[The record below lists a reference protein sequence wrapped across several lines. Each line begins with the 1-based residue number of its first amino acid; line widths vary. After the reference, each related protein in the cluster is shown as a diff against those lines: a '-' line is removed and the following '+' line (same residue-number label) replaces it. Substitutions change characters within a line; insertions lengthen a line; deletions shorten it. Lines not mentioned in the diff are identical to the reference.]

1 MTDFKNA
8 GELLNLCNKK
18 NLRISDVMK
27 QRECDLGETTME
39 EIHSRMKKAL
49 EIMKQSA
56 HEPLETAVKSM
67 GGLIGGEAQKLGDH
81 RKQKEHICGDVLS
94 RGISYAMAV
103 LEVSASMGVIV
114 AAPTAGSAGIVPGL
128 LLSLQQQYQL
138 TDEQVLD
145 ALFNAGA
152 IGYLA
157 RPRWGWPLQW
167 PHLRPWS

>member
-39 EIHSRMKKAL
+39 EIHSRMKKTL

-67 GGLIGGEAQKLGDH
+67 GGLIGGEALK
-81 RKQKEHICGDVLS
+81 
-94 RGISYAMAV
+94 
-103 LEVSASMGVIV
+103 
-114 AAPTAGSAGIVPGL
+114 AALKA
-128 LLSLQQQYQL
+128 
-138 TDEQVLD
+138 
-145 ALFNAGA
+145 
-152 IGYLA
+152 
-157 RPRWGWPLQW
+157 
-167 PHLRPWS
+167 